1 MQKSIPI
8 ISNHEHLHTRDLIHP
23 LQILLTRS
31 LASGLASAADSSVG
45 SVNAFKQG
53 DVASSIGLGATA
65 VSEAGGAATTDGTSA
80 NAAASNVSGTETT
93 TVVGAD
99 GVEKEA
105 AVVTDPATGQEVA
118 TTNEVQTGVTLV
130 A

>member
-1 MQKSIPI
+1 MAVANTATPTLTTAMT
-8 ISNHEHLHTRDLIHP
+8 EGDLASK
-23 LQILLTRS
+23 LDAGLNTTASAAGAVGDAS

-105 AVVTDPATGQEVA
+105 AVVTDPATG
-118 TTNEVQTGVTLV
+118 
-130 A
+130 